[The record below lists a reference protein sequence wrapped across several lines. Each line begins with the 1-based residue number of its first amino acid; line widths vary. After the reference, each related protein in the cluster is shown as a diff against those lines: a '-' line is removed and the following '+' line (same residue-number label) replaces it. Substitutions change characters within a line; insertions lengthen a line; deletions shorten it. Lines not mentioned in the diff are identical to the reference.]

1 MKNIASIALSVLIAA
16 GSSAAAFAQ
25 GPDQPLKH
33 PQQQQQQ
40 PQHQQQKSQPQQQQ
54 ERGQSARNDTPQH
67 NARQTG
73 HGEAQRGQQPDFRK
87 GHALPGQY
95 RGAGYQVNDWKK
107 RGLKAPPSGHRWQNV
122 NGNYVLIAVATGVI
136 ASVIAHQ

>member
-1 MKNIASIALSVLIAA
+1 MKKIASIALSVLIAA
-16 GSSAAAFAQ
+16 GGSSAAFAQ
-25 GPDQPLKH
+25 GPEQPLKH
-33 PQQQQQQ
+33 PQQQ
-40 PQHQQQKSQPQQQQ
+40 HQPQQQKQ
-54 ERGQSARNDTPQH
+54 QQHQQDRGQSARNEQPQH

-73 HGEAQRGQQPDFRK
+73 HGDAQRGQQPDFRK

>member
-1 MKNIASIALSVLIAA
+1 MKKIASIALSVLIAA
-16 GSSAAAFAQ
+16 GSCAAASAQ
-25 GPDQPLKH
+25 GPEQPLKH
-33 PQQQQQQ
+33 PQQS
-40 PQHQQQKSQPQQQQ
+40 QHQQQQQRPQQDRGQSVHQGQPQQ
-54 ERGQSARNDTPQH
+54 
-67 NARQTG
+67 NARQTARN
-73 HGEAQRGQQPDFRK
+73 EAPHGQQPDFRK

-107 RGLKAPPSGHRWQNV
+107 HGLKAPPAGHRWQNV